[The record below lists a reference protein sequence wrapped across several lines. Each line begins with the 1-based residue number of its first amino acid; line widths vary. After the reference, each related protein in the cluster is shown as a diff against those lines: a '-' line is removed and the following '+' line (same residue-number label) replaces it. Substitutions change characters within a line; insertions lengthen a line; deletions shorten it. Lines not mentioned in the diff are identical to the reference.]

1 MDSQKVNCAKGT
13 REAGLEHALLSAS
26 SSYRWISCP
35 PSARLCENYEDQSSE
50 FAKQGTDAHT
60 LCQYKVE
67 SALGVDTED
76 PAKSLNFYDEEMEN
90 CAESYAAYVM
100 EQRAKAL
107 ERCIDS
113 VVLVEQRLDFS
124 KYVPE
129 GFGTG
134 DCVIIADGTL
144 SVIDYKH
151 GKGILVEAE
160 RNSQMLCYA
169 LGALELFDG
178 IYDIE
183 TVSMTIFQPRRE
195 NVSTYIVTKAE
206 LLQWAEEVL
215 IPRAKLAYA
224 GEGDFT
230 AGEHCQFCKVK
241 ATCRKRAE
249 YNLELARYDFEMP
262 TTLEDEEIEAIL
274 AKADDL
280 AAWVSDIKEFVLQS
294 AVSGKEWTGWKLV
307 EGRSNRKYTDEGAVA
322 DAVTAAGFHPYE
334 QKLLGITA
342 MTSVLGK
349 KQFESILGSL
359 TYKPQG
365 KPTLVPESDKRP
377 VMKTANQDFRDENEG
392 GQSNV

>member
-1 MDSQKVNCAKGT
+1 MGGQKVNCAGGT
-13 REAGLEHALLSAS
+13 REAGLGYALLSAS
-26 SSYRWISCP
+26 SSHRWINCP
-35 PSARLCENYEDQSSE
+35 PSAKLCENCEDQGSE
-50 FAKQGTDAHT
+50 YAQQGTDAHS

-67 SALGVDTED
+67 SALGMDTAD
-76 PAKSLNFYDEEMEN
+76 PTESLSFFDEEMEN
-90 CAESYAAYVM
+90 CAEGYAQYVM
-100 EQRAKAL
+100 EQRVKAL
-107 ERCIDS
+107 QSCSDPVI
-113 VVLVEQRLDFS
+113 LVEQRLDFS

-160 RNSQMLCYA
+160 KNPQMLCYA

-178 IYDIE
+178 IYDID

-195 NVSTYIVTKAE
+195 NVSTYTISKEE
-206 LLQWAEEVL
+206 LLQWAADVL

-224 GEGDFT
+224 GEGDFA
-230 AGEHCQFCKVK
+230 AGEHCRFCKVK

-249 YNLELARYDFEMP
+249 YNLELARYDFELP
-262 TTLEDEEIEAIL
+262 PTLEDEEIEVVL
-274 AKADDL
+274 AKADAL
-280 AAWVSDIKEFVLQS
+280 AAWVSDVKDYALQA
-294 AVSGKEWTGWKLV
+294 AVSGKQWTGWKLV
-307 EGRSNRKYTDEGAVA
+307 EGRSNRKYTDETAVA
-322 DAVTAAGFHPYE
+322 EAVTKAGYNPYE

-365 KPTLVPESDKRP
+365 KPTLVPESNKRP
-377 VMKTANQDFRDENEG
+377 VMNTANQDFKDEN
-392 GQSNV
+392 